1 MVEKA
6 NNTPRSYPVEEL
18 ARLVG
23 GRAVKPTSSSLDA
36 GELGQ
41 ITGLA
46 TLAEAAPADLTHLSS
61 AAYAA
66 ALPGTKAG
74 AVLLC
79 EDDVAACP
87 TTAIVVANPYW
98 AYARLSQLFERKPR
112 VAGDVRID
120 TKSVIA
126 EDASIGVGAC
136 IGAGAE
142 LKSGVVVHAN
152 AVVGAAAVL
161 HENVTIHPGV
171 VLADG
176 VVIGAGSTIHANAVI
191 GGEGF
196 GYAPDERGVLER
208 IAQLGSV
215 VVGKNVSVGA
225 GTTIDRGA
233 LGDTRIGDGV
243 KIDNQVQIGHNC
255 VIGNH
260 SVICGCCGIVGS
272 TTIGAH
278 CVLGGAVGVGGDGPI
293 TLCDGVTVSGMTHV
307 SRSIDAP
314 GVYSGGVLHSESRR
328 WKRNALRF
336 ANLDGIAKRLA
347 AIEKRLPGKN

>member
-1 MVEKA
+1 MVKKT
-6 NNTPRSYPVEEL
+6 NNAPRSSSTYSVEEL
-18 ARLVG
+18 AQLVDGRLVG
-23 GRAVKPTSSSLDA
+23 RPDA
-36 GELGQ
+36 PEDEQ

-46 TLAEAAPADLTHLSS
+46 TLAKAAATELTHLSS
-61 AAYAA
+61 SAYQAE
-66 ALPGTKAG
+66 LPKTQAG
-74 AVLLC
+74 AVLLR
-79 EDDVAACP
+79 EQDLAACP
-87 TTAIVVANPYW
+87 TTAIVVGNPYW
-98 AYARLSQLFERKPR
+98 AYARLSQLFELKPA
-112 VAGDVRID
+112 VAGDARID
-120 TKSVIA
+120 PQAVIA
-126 EDASIGVGAC
+126 ADASIAPGAC
-136 IGAGAE
+136 IGASAE

-152 AVVGAAAVL
+152 AVVGANAL
-161 HENVTIHPGV
+161 LQENVTIHPGA

-176 VVIGAGSTIHANAVI
+176 VTIGAGSTIHANAVI

-225 GTTIDRGA
+225 GSTIDRGA

-307 SRSIDAP
+307 SRSIDTP
-314 GVYSGGVLHSESRR
+314 GLYSGGVLHSESRR

-347 AIEKRLPGKN
+347 AVEKRLSGKN